1 MQENR
6 MRLTVGI
13 FIISIFFIFF
23 GFIYLVLKEK
33 GTFEKH
39 YSYHFTTNSAEYFS
53 VGTPVKFSGFKIGMI
68 EDISLRDDGL
78 VDMSFSVTKEN
89 KKWISEGSV
98 LLIIKPLLGAPHIE
112 LYTSLD
118 SPPLEE
124 DSYMTMMMSDSIND
138 LVVKLQPAVQKS
150 VDILNNVHTITSY
163 LSSEDSELKKIL
175 KNLEKLTAKLA
186 NDDSLL
192 TSATGN
198 KNATQNI
205 IKSINESAKIMRDI
219 SNITASLKEDIVSP
233 ASSSIKE
240 INTILVDIKEKLN
253 TLDPTVKAA
262 GTFDNELIEIK
273 EQISVGLQKSNQLL
287 DKVDAIIGDDT
298 QEVELP

>member
-175 KNLEKLTAKLA
+175 KNLEKLTARLA

-192 TSATGN
+192 TSATGD

>member
-1 MQENR
+1 
-6 MRLTVGI
+6 MRFIVGF
-13 FIISIFFIFF
+13 FIISILILFS

-33 GTFEKH
+33 GTFDKH

-53 VGTPVKFSGFKIGMI
+53 VGTAVKFSGFKIGQI
-68 EDISLRDDGL
+68 EDISLKDDGS
-78 VDMSFSVTKEN
+78 VDMSFSVTQKN
-89 KKWISEGSV
+89 KRWISQGSV

-118 SPPLEE
+118 SPALEE
-124 DSYMTMMMSDSIND
+124 GSYMTMMTSDSIND
-138 LVVKLQPAVQKS
+138 LVVKLQPLVQKS
-150 VDILNNVHTITSY
+150 IDILNNVHTITSY

-175 KNLEKLTAKLA
+175 KNLEKLTTKLA

-192 TSATGN
+192 TSATGD

-205 IKSINESAKIMRDI
+205 IKSINESAKIMQDL
-219 SNITASLKEDIVSP
+219 SNITATMKEDIVSP

-253 TLDPTVKAA
+253 ALDPTVKAV
-262 GTFDNELIEIK
+262 GTFDNELIEIQ
-273 EQISVGLQKSNQLL
+273 EQVSAGLQKSNQLL
-287 DKVDAIIGDDT
+287 DKVDAIVGDNM